1 MADDERID
9 APEPDPT
16 EAERTEPDATEPDL
30 TEPDPTKTDL
40 PELDPELEAA
50 AAGEDSER
58 SVGELVLDV
67 TERLTLL
74 VREEIQL
81 AKTEI
86 AEKIGKIVKGSAAAA
101 LAALFVVLAFAMLM
115 HTFAWLLNDLFFE
128 GELWL
133 GFLVSALIWLLLAA
147 IAGGLAYRS
156 MKAGAPPVPDMA
168 IEEAKRTGET
178 LGVGE

>member
-1 MADDERID
+1 MPDEETVDNNETLDNGEAVDDPATGLPGAE
-9 APEPDPT
+9 PEDP
-16 EAERTEPDATEPDL
+16 
-30 TEPDPTKTDL
+30 
-40 PELDPELEAA
+40 
-50 AAGEDSER
+50 AAGEAADR

-86 AEKIGKIVKGSAAAA
+86 SEKIGKIVKGSAAAA
-101 LAALFVVLAFAMLM
+101 LAVLFVVLAFAMLM

-147 IAGGLAYRS
+147 IAGALAYRA
-156 MKAGAPPVPDMA
+156 MKAGAPPVPEMA

-178 LGVGE
+178 LGGGE